1 MLVAYHAK
9 DAPVY
14 YICNRGY
21 LEHAEPTC
29 QSLAGRTLEDLV
41 TAEVL
46 RAIEPARLELSLQA
60 VADLERE
67 RQRLA
72 RHWRQR
78 LERAQIET
86 DRAARQYHAVEPENR
101 LVGRELERRW
111 EQALRDQR
119 DLQEQYDRFLA
130 ERPRELTAADRQRI
144 EALASD
150 IPGLWR
156 APTTTTQER
165 QQIVRCLVERI
176 TVAIRGESEWVER
189 DDPLGRRPREPA

>member
-1 MLVAYHAK
+1 M
-9 DAPVY
+9 
-14 YICNRGY
+14 
-21 LEHAEPTC
+21 
-29 QSLAGRTLEDLV
+29 
-41 TAEVL
+41 
-46 RAIEPARLELSLQA
+46 
-60 VADLERE
+60 
-67 RQRLA
+67 
-72 RHWRQR
+72 
-78 LERAQIET
+78 ERAQIET

-176 TVAIRGESEWVER
+176 TVAIRGESEWVDVTIRWAGGLESR
-189 DDPLGRRPREPA
+189 HEIRRPVKKYEQLSNYECFGTVWLRCAGPA